1 MTSEL
6 IKQTDPRTK
15 AGQTKKTI
23 IAYCIEHGGATILQ
37 LAKYLSLSSP
47 TVIKFVGEL
56 ENAGCILR
64 KGKLETQGGRYPFL
78 YGLHPKAGY
87 FIGVDVQHNKLNLGA
102 ITLSGEICAM
112 DCDVPFSLE
121 DKPETIEHLVGA
133 INDFIKANKIPRD
146 KILNVNINLPGR
158 INPKS
163 GRSYTMFVSLQEE
176 KPLAEILRDALQMHV
191 TIDND
196 TRGMAF
202 GEYTQGAAQESEI
215 KNMLYINLSWGLGLG
230 MIIDGKVYTGKS
242 GFCGELGHITF
253 YNNQILCHCGKKG
266 CMQTEVGGL
275 ALHRKVL
282 ERIKKGET
290 SLLSE
295 KVNRGEDISLEEII
309 QAIKEED
316 MLCYSVLEEV
326 GRELGF
332 HLAGLINIFNP
343 EMIVLGGSMAAVGD
357 ALRLPVEMAI
367 RRLTLNVV
375 SSDTKIVLAD
385 IGKNSGVVG
394 ACMMARYKRF
404 E

>member
-102 ITLSGEICAM
+102 VTLSGEICAM

-163 GRSYTMFVSLQEE
+163 GKSYTMFVSLQEE
-176 KPLAEILRDALQMHV
+176 KPLAEILCDALQMHV

-290 SLLSE
+290 SLLSG

>member
-1 MTSEL
+1 
-6 IKQTDPRTK
+6 
-15 AGQTKKTI
+15 
-23 IAYCIEHGGATILQ
+23 
-37 LAKYLSLSSP
+37 
-47 TVIKFVGEL
+47 
-56 ENAGCILR
+56 
-64 KGKLETQGGRYPFL
+64 
-78 YGLHPKAGY
+78 
-87 FIGVDVQHNKLNLGA
+87 
-102 ITLSGEICAM
+102 
-112 DCDVPFSLE
+112 
-121 DKPETIEHLVGA
+121 
-133 INDFIKANKIPRD
+133 
-146 KILNVNINLPGR
+146 
-158 INPKS
+158 
-163 GRSYTMFVSLQEE
+163 MFVSLQEE
-176 KPLAEILRDALQMHV
+176 KPLAEILCDALQMHV

>member
-1 MTSEL
+1 MTPEL

-47 TVIKFVGEL
+47 TVIKFVSEL

-64 KGKLETQGGRYPFL
+64 KGKLETQGRRYPFL

-102 ITLSGEICAM
+102 VTLSGEICAM

-146 KILNVNINLPGR
+146 KTLNVNINLPGR

-176 KPLAEILRDALQMHV
+176 KPLAEILCDALQMHV